1 MKHITFILL
10 GLLSSGCGV
19 SALLHCGDDSACI
32 HGIFGTAAAT
42 SDRMDESASSLNQSN
57 QTSGDEASGIASTTE
72 NQFFDTRLSDPGIA
86 VVSTFDPFLLSI
98 FGLEDYPELLSLHF
112 DNLLIDSL
120 STTGSSS
127 MTFLERLCIAGG
139 DPEFLCRQRYGR

>member
-42 SDRMDESASSLNQSN
+42 SDRMDESAGSLNQSN
-57 QTSGDEASGIASTTE
+57 LTSGVEASGIASTTE
-72 NQFFDTRLSDPGIA
+72 NQFFDTTSLDPTIT
-86 VVSTFDPFLLSI
+86 VFDPFLLSI
-98 FGLEDYPELLSLHF
+98 FGLEDFPELLSLHF

-120 STTGSSS
+120 SATGSS